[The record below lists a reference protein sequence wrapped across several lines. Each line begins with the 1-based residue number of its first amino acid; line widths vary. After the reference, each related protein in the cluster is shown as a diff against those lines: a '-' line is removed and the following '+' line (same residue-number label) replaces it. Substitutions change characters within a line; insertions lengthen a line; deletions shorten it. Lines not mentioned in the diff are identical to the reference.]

1 MDRRPFVTRALACSF
16 ALACGGGSG
25 GTDAATTSST
35 TSTTET
41 NTATTTSTTSGGELT
56 TTGTTGTT
64 TEPAPTTD
72 GTTEPEPTSTTGAPD
87 NLQLSVTQYG
97 ITWTFDAPRPVGQFV
112 TGDWWVVGP
121 VTIVSVDPAPA
132 EGRNGS
138 MLDPVGSQDYDS
150 RAGNHADG
158 LRVSFPLAVEGT
170 HSLVSSISHPEE
182 PECQQG
188 NSDGWMTYDGDCQR
202 GPIATQAILTVV
214 AAAPPADAFRPP
226 YSGAA
231 KPLHRAGDVCWSA
244 LPKLAAPADTPDPT
258 ALLRHVER
266 PWVDHLRTWEI
277 QHGCATLNMYCYGR
291 EVGDIV
297 ATLAAYVLLD
307 TPDQQELAR
316 RLLQLGID
324 NYGVL
329 QAGGNWDANGGHSNG
344 RKFPIVFAGALLGDA
359 AMASP
364 GTDIG
369 NEDEMTYYG
378 EGDKALWGRACDDDC
393 YLPNG
398 CQYGGDCDAGA
409 KDCRDP
415 AGLVDGCTDYRN
427 CCTSHTWVGEALAIH
442 AMDAKTAWAHDAFF
456 DYVDRW
462 VAGDVED
469 GGGASND
476 FVATMW
482 STYRDAPPAVT
493 ACP

>member
-1 MDRRPFVTRALACSF
+1 MGRRPL
-16 ALACGGGSG
+16 
-25 GTDAATTSST
+25 
-35 TSTTET
+35 
-41 NTATTTSTTSGGELT
+41 
-56 TTGTTGTT
+56 
-64 TEPAPTTD
+64 
-72 GTTEPEPTSTTGAPD
+72 
-87 NLQLSVTQYG
+87 
-97 ITWTFDAPRPVGQFV
+97 
-112 TGDWWVVGP
+112 
-121 VTIVSVDPAPA
+121 TIVSVDPAPA

-202 GPIATQAILTVV
+202 GPVATQAILTVV
-214 AAAPPADAFRPP
+214 TAAPPADAFRPP
-226 YSGAA
+226 YSGTD

-244 LPKLAAPADTPDPT
+244 LPKLAPPADTPDPT

-316 RLLQLGID
+316 RLVQLGID

-344 RKFPIVFAGALLGDA
+344 RKFPIVFAGTLLGDA

-415 AGLVDGCTDYRN
+415 AGLVDGCTDYRD
-427 CCTSHTWVGEALAIH
+427 CCTSHRGSARHWRSTPSTRRRPGRTTPSSTTSTAGPPATSTATAGPATTSWRRCGRPTATPRPPSLPALDRHVQKDSLAI
-442 AMDAKTAWAHDAFF
+442 AGRTRVRCLPVNFGDTSFATTESAFRDAAHDRG
-456 DYVDRW
+456 VPVKR
-462 VAGDVED
+462 G
-469 GGGASND
+469 
-476 FVATMW
+476 
-482 STYRDAPPAVT
+482 DAPPDLT
-493 ACP
+493 RTTSSPL